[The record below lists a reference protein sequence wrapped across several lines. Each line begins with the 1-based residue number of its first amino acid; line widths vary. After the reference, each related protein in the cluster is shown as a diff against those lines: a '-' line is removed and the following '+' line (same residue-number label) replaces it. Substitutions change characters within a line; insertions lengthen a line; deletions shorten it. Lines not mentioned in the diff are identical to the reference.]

1 MPNYYQNFLDKHL
14 LVLHIAGLGQTV
26 LALPALRA
34 LRQHLPEARLTI
46 AASTVGAEVI
56 RLAHCADEVL
66 PVGRLRG
73 AEVLNP
79 RSAYRSSKALGE
91 IKRGIYDLAVELHS
105 GTEASL
111 LLQLAQPRERLERRR
126 NALQHGISVVIE
138 RATQRLRQASG
149 QPSHLTHDAHRYLQ
163 KLEPLGVRPVEAEPR
178 LVTDREADA
187 RLEKLL
193 TKHGVQSGELLVGL
207 HPGASNQ
214 KPRWEYARFVSLA
227 TRLHHNFNARLLVFA
242 GKNERGLARRMLK
255 DLPAKSA
262 IALEN
267 AKLPDVV
274 SAMARLSLF
283 VGNHSGPAHLAA
295 AAGAPVVVISPH
307 PAPTAQDVLSSR
319 QFHLRASHVSLI
331 NEEDVYEAACQLL
344 KANRATILSAR

>member
-1 MPNYYQNFLDKHL
+1 MPNYYQNFLNKHL
-14 LVLHIAGLGQTV
+14 LVIHVAGLGQTV

-34 LRQHLPEARLTI
+34 LRQHLPEARITI
-46 AASTVGAEVI
+46 AASTVGAEVFQ
-56 RLAHCADEVL
+56 LADCADEVL
-66 PVGRLRG
+66 PVSRLRG

-91 IKRGIYDLAVELHS
+91 IKRGIYDLAIELHS
-105 GTEASL
+105 GTEGGL

-126 NALQHGISVVIE
+126 NALQHGISVIIE
-138 RATQRLRQASG
+138 RATQRLLQSTGQAN
-149 QPSHLTHDAHRYLQ
+149 QLTHDAHSYLQ
-163 KLEPLGVRPVEAEPR
+163 KLELLGVRPTEAEPR
-178 LVTDREADA
+178 VYTDPEADA

-193 TKHGVQSGELLVGL
+193 AKHGVQFGELLIGL
-207 HPGASNQ
+207 HPGASKQ
-214 KPRWEYARFVSLA
+214 KPRWEYTRFVNLA
-227 TRLHHNFNARLLVFA
+227 TRLHHNFNARLLIFA
-242 GKNERGLARRMLK
+242 GKHERGLARRMAK

-267 AKLPDVV
+267 AKLVDAV
-274 SAMARLSLF
+274 SVMARLSLF

-295 AAGAPVVVISPH
+295 ATGAPVVVISPF
-307 PAPTAQDVLSSR
+307 PEPTAQDVLSSR

-331 NEEDVYEAACQLL
+331 GEDEVYEAACQLL